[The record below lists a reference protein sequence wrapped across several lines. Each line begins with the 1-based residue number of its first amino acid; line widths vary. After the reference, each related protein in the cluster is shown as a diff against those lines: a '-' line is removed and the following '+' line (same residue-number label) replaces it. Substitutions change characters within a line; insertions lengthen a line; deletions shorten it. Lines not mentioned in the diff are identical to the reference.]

1 MAKILI
7 AGIGGGK
14 KKKGVGY
21 NLADYYIDSE
31 KNLYENRTFITSAL
45 EEHYKIDKT
54 IYIGTVGSMWDELYL
69 HYVGELTTEDEEYM
83 DELEN
88 TIIEA
93 TMDSNISEIDIEK
106 FNRKFNGKVE
116 AIVTK
121 FGINEVE
128 IFENFNLIMKI
139 GEMLNDG
146 DEVYIDITHS
156 FRSNAMWMFLIMN
169 YVTDVLDKKI
179 NIEKITYGMF
189 EAGKDIPIGN
199 NKSKKRTPIID
210 LKAFY
215 DLMKWIKGANE
226 FKNYGNSYDLLELMG
241 ENQIKNNIK
250 NFSDG
255 LNLNYVGAIKQNIK
269 SLKNLYNQINVIAGP
284 AKLIIPSVIKNFLE
298 NFKKSE
304 KDYEIL
310 LELANWYFIQKKY
323 GMVAVNINECIR
335 NFIIDIF
342 ELDNTKKSTG
352 KNVKNH
358 FFYSQKKLNFIK
370 YKNELEKKE
379 HRLCRILFK
388 SQDIRNDVSHSLGE
402 RVELNNDIKYL
413 EESIAF
419 LKDILYDKKFISY
432 YENKYSNGLL
442 IDKKC

>member
-14 KKKGVGY
+14 KKKGAGY
-21 NLADYYIDSE
+21 NLADYYIDSNE
-31 KNLYENRTFITSAL
+31 NLYENRTFITSAL

-69 HYVGELTTEDEEYM
+69 HYVGELTLEDEEYI

-88 TIIEA
+88 SIIKANEK
-93 TMDSNISEIDIEK
+93 SNISEIDIER
-106 FNRKFNGKVE
+106 FNNKFNGKVE

-121 FGINEVE
+121 FGVNETE
-128 IFENFNLIMKI
+128 IFENFNLIMRI

-179 NIEKITYGMF
+179 SIEKITYGMF
-189 EAGKDIPIGN
+189 EAGKDIPLKDN
-199 NKSKKRTPIID
+199 RLKKRTPIIN
-210 LKAFY
+210 LKVFY

-226 FKNYGNSYDLLELMG
+226 FKNYGNSYNLLELI
-241 ENQIKNNIK
+241 EDNKIKNNVK

-255 LNLNYVGAIKQNIK
+255 LNLNYVGVIKQNIK
-269 SLKNLYNQINVIAGP
+269 TLYNLYNQIGEIEGP
-284 AKLIIPSVIKNFLE
+284 AKLIIPNVIKNFLE
-298 NFKKSE
+298 HFKKSE

-310 LELANWYFIQKKY
+310 LELASWYFVQKKY

-335 NFIIDIF
+335 NFIIDVF
-342 ELDNTKKSTG
+342 ELQRDAKNTGLNIKD
-352 KNVKNH
+352 H
-358 FFYSQKKLNFIK
+358 FFYSQRKLNSTR
-370 YKNELEKKE
+370 YKTELEKKE
-379 HRLCRILFK
+379 YRLCRILFK
-388 SQDIRNDVSHSLGE
+388 SQEIRNDVSHSLGE
-402 RVELNNDIKYL
+402 RTDLNNDIKYL
-413 EESIAF
+413 EESIEF
-419 LKDILYDKKFISY
+419 LKDILYDKRFISY
-432 YENKYSNGLL
+432 YENKYHNGLL
-442 IDKKC
+442 KK